1 LVFVRLL
8 SQGQHAQGQVRQTD
22 QEPWQGWSVQNEMGW
37 RRDGLLPCIT
47 AGNALC
53 LALNRPEQGGILT
66 VKEQVGHRLVT
77 TLPRWHLVT
86 KLLGLGLLGL
96 FPLEVSLLHV
106 LDDSL
111 AAFAHVEAG
120 LLLKVF
126 ELL

>member
-1 LVFVRLL
+1 MIGNDPVRF
-8 SQGQHAQGQVRQTD
+8 GGGR
-22 QEPWQGWSVQNEMGW
+22 
-37 RRDGLLPCIT
+37 
-47 AGNALC
+47 GNGALC
-53 LALNRPEQGGILT
+53 HRPTALNRPEQGGILT

-77 TLPRWHLVT
+77 TPPRWHLVT

>member
-1 LVFVRLL
+1 MYPARHYGRQRPCL
-8 SQGQHAQGQVRQTD
+8 S
-22 QEPWQGWSVQNEMGW
+22 
-37 RRDGLLPCIT
+37 
-47 AGNALC
+47 
-53 LALNRPEQGGILT
+53 LNRPRQGGIFT
-66 VKEQVGHRLVT
+66 VRIVVGHWLVT
-77 TLPRWHLVT
+77 TPPRWHLVT

-96 FPLEVSLLHV
+96 FALEVSLLHV